1 MSARK
6 RSGNSCSPFGPVLC
20 PTLKLRSSTSKY
32 QLRVPIALEHRVSR
46 TRALE
51 SLTRSSKL
59 LLKCQVA
66 YANIWRPERDRYCI
80 AQRVRAPS
88 QRVQNRHVP
97 GFQQSLRYVFIRFR
111 IGEVSSASSA
121 FSVSPRLGEENGE
134 DVSQVPGIMRESRMA
149 MMTE

>member
-6 RSGNSCSPFGPVLC
+6 RSRNSCSPFGPVLC
-20 PTLKLRSSTSKY
+20 PTLKLRSLTSKY
-32 QLRVPIALEHRVSR
+32 QLRVPITLEHR

-66 YANIWRPERDRYCI
+66 YANIWRPERDRYCT

-97 GFQQSLRYVFIRFR
+97 GFQQSFRYVFIRFR

-121 FSVSPRLGEENGE
+121 FSVSPRLAEENGE